1 MTDESVIRTV
11 RLDGETFFDLDRYVH
26 YASKMVQG
34 GRKSQQDSMFAG
46 INGEYFLGVI
56 CDGMGGMKGGEQAS
70 ALAVQMLAEQF
81 YEETLEDI
89 PLFLKNMAYTMD
101 DYRYHCTSCL
111 QPFSIFLQ
119 LIDCIIHRIS
129 HIF

>member
-81 YEETLEDI
+81 Y
-89 PLFLKNMAYTMD
+89 
-101 DYRYHCTSCL
+101 
-111 QPFSIFLQ
+111 
-119 LIDCIIHRIS
+119 
-129 HIF
+129 